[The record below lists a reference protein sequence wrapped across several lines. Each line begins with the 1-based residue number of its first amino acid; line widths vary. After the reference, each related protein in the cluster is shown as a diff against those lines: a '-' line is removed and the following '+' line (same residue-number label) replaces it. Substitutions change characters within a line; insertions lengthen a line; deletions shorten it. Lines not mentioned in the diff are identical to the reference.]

1 MKIVSINANDVKKM
15 FKVCGACLDTDG
27 VRENLQYIKI
37 EVRGN
42 KATAIGCD
50 AFRLAT
56 VTSTDVIT
64 KDEQV
69 FDFFVKPVKIDK
81 HAMRVDFMI
90 NDNKSVTMCDGTTSL
105 TTNYLVD
112 YIGWERIY
120 ATNAPKQP
128 VEIGIDAKML
138 AEILNSLKDYG
149 YGKHALITIDAD
161 NVARPIFIETPDG
174 SAKTMLCTC
183 KVK

>member
-1 MKIVSINANDVKKM
+1 
-15 FKVCGACLDTDG
+15 
-27 VRENLQYIKI
+27 
-37 EVRGN
+37 
-42 KATAIGCD
+42 
-50 AFRLAT
+50 
-56 VTSTDVIT
+56 
-64 KDEQV
+64 
-69 FDFFVKPVKIDK
+69 
-81 HAMRVDFMI
+81 MRVDFMI

-128 VEIGIDAKML
+128 IEIGIDA
-138 AEILNSLKDYG
+138 
-149 YGKHALITIDAD
+149 D
-161 NVARPIFIETPDG
+161 NATRPIFIETPDG

>member
-1 MKIVSINANDVKKM
+1 MNEEAKEMKIVSINANDVKKM

-37 EVRGN
+37 G
-42 KATAIGCD
+42 
-50 AFRLAT
+50 
-56 VTSTDVIT
+56 
-64 KDEQV
+64 
-69 FDFFVKPVKIDK
+69 K

-90 NDNKSVTMCDGTTSL
+90 NDNKSVTMCDGATSL

-112 YIGWERIY
+112 YIGWEQVYTR
-120 ATNAPKQP
+120 NVPKQP
-128 VEIGIDAKML
+128 VQIGIDAKML

-149 YGKHALITIDAD
+149 YAKCALITIDAD
-161 NVARPIFIETPDG
+161 NATRPIFIETPDG

>member
-1 MKIVSINANDVKKM
+1 MKIVSINANDVRKM
-15 FKVCGACLDTDG
+15 FKVCGACLDTNG
-27 VRENLQYIKI
+27 VFDAAQYIKI

-50 AFRLAT
+50 GIRLAT

-64 KDEQV
+64 KDEQM

-81 HAMRVDFMI
+81 HAKRVDFMI
-90 NDNKSVTMCDGTTSL
+90 NDNKSVTMCDGTTRL

-149 YGKHALITIDAD
+149 CNKRVVITIDAD
-161 NVARPIFIETPDG
+161 NATCPIFIETPNG

>member
-1 MKIVSINANDVKKM
+1 
-15 FKVCGACLDTDG
+15 
-27 VRENLQYIKI
+27 
-37 EVRGN
+37 
-42 KATAIGCD
+42 
-50 AFRLAT
+50 
-56 VTSTDVIT
+56 
-64 KDEQV
+64 
-69 FDFFVKPVKIDK
+69 
-81 HAMRVDFMI
+81 MRVDFMI
-90 NDNKSVTMCDGTTSL
+90 NDDKSVTMCDGSTSL

-128 VEIGIDAKML
+128 IEIGIDAKML

-149 YGKHALITIDAD
+149 DNKRVEITVDAD
-161 NVARPIFIETPDG
+161 SATRRVFIETPDG

>member
-37 EVRGN
+37 EVRAN

-69 FDFFVKPVKIDK
+69 FDFFVKPVKIYK
-81 HAMRVDFMI
+81 HAMRVDFII

-128 VEIGIDAKML
+128 IEIGIDAKML

-149 YGKHALITIDAD
+149 YGKRALITIDAD
-161 NVARPIFIETPDG
+161 NVTRPIFIETPDG

-183 KVK
+183 TVK